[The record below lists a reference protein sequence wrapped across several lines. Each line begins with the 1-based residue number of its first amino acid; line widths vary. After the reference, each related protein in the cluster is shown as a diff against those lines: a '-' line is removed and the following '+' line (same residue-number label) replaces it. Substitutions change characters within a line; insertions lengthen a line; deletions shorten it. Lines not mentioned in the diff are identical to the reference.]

1 MDTRHSQAL
10 PPVRF
15 LLTTLALLILFLPL
29 RAGAAEPGTVKGTI
43 TDRTDGEAV
52 VGASVMLENTTFGAA
67 TDLDGNYTIQNV
79 PAGTYTMRVSS
90 VGYSPY
96 SRSVTVAAGQTITI
110 SPQLGQT
117 TVMASEI
124 VVGAALY
131 EQDRLEVPI
140 TTCVINEEG
149 IRQGNCA
156 SLDQV
161 IETTPGVTVTR
172 SAGYSAATVQIRGS
186 NTYQGG
192 GIGTR
197 VNAFYDGFP
206 INSPETGGIVWT
218 NVNMNAADKVEI
230 VKGAA
235 STLYGSAAMG
245 GVVNVFGSM
254 PDKFEVKAGVSG
266 GFYDSPPDSDKS
278 EYRDDYTPWLWN
290 AYVGIGNKTDKLNY
304 SVLYT
309 HSEDD
314 GYRDNSQTEL
324 NDVKLKARYD
334 IDSGQYLQL
343 TSFYNETEAGYVSTW
358 PYDLVTLGPGGAV
371 YDPHP
376 EKAYDLAD
384 DVYTDDTVKRKNI
397 LVGLNYVNLLNDDL
411 SLDARAYY
419 TRNEYRIDYNP
430 SDTLQQY
437 FTEDMLLS
445 NSTLQSSVTGA
456 GIGIGSTVAE
466 GIWNSPGFPQ
476 AAFGFDQSAFTNQFL
491 WAGYDPDGP
500 GPTPAIPGFVPTFV
514 DGFNAN
520 LTGFPY
526 EREPGEFNE
535 NKTNRYGAGFKLDW
549 RASDKHRFV
558 FGVDGNIVDLNST
571 QYRAELPVPGEL
583 GDVQEK
589 NIALFIQD
597 EFKITDRLT
606 ALLSFRYDWSGI
618 DADEVTYIDHSF
630 DTASLSIIDTLVT
643 TDPIA
648 NQSVDAISPRI
659 ALNYKAA
666 DDLSFRASAGK
677 SFRAPTL
684 AERFVRD
691 AGLFVG
697 NPNPAIDKETMTG
710 YEIGVYKNF
719 GNRVSLDVAAYLN
732 EYEDL
737 IESRN
742 LNPTGF
748 PIIFM
753 YENLAKARIW
763 GIESSLNVRPTDAL
777 NFNVSY
783 AYMNAKDKTDREASL
798 AGSQNPDP
806 DWLQYRPEHTASV
819 GAIWNA
825 TNRLTLNTNGR
836 YVSKYKAVSTYPNPE
851 GENYPGGFI
860 VFNAGAKY
868 KITDN
873 LTGSFLCKNITNEQY
888 EEAEWFRAPGR
899 SFILGFDFVY

>member
-1 MDTRHSQAL
+1 METKHYQSL
-10 PPVRF
+10 PLVRYFLSAF
-15 LLTTLALLILFLPL
+15 LLVLLFTPFT
-29 RAGAAEPGTVKGTI
+29 AKAADPGSLQGTI
-43 TDRTDGEAV
+43 TDKTDGEAV
-52 VGASVMLENTTFGAA
+52 IGATAMLESTNLGSAS
-67 TDLDGNYTIQNV
+67 DLEGNYAIQNI
-79 PAGTYTMRVSS
+79 PAGTYRLKINAI
-90 VGYSPY
+90 GYAPFIQ
-96 SRSVTVAAGQTITI
+96 SVTINPGQATTLNAK
-110 SPQLGQT
+110 LGQT

-131 EQDRLEVPI
+131 EQDRLEVPV

-161 IETTPGVTVTR
+161 IETTPGVNVTR

-206 INSPETGGIVWT
+206 INSPATGGIVWT
-218 NVNMNAADKVEI
+218 NVNMNAADKVEV

-245 GVVNVFGSM
+245 GVVNVFGSL

-266 GFYDSPPDSDKS
+266 GFYDGTPDSDQS
-278 EYRDDYTPWLWN
+278 EYRMDYTPWLWN
-290 AYVGIGNKTDKLNY
+290 SYVGIGNKTDKLNY
-304 SVLYT
+304 SLLYT

-314 GYRDNSQTEL
+314 GYRDNSQTLL

-334 IDSGQYLQL
+334 IDSNQHIQL
-343 TSFYNETEAGYVSTW
+343 TSFYNRTEAGYVSTW
-358 PYDLVTLGPGGAV
+358 PYDLVSLGPTGAV

-376 EKAYDLAD
+376 ERAYDLVD
-384 DVYTDDTVKRKNI
+384 DVYTDDIVNRKNI
-397 LVGLNYVNLLNDDL
+397 LVGLNYVNLLSDDL
-411 SLDARAYY
+411 SLDTRVYY

-430 SDTLQQY
+430 TDTLQQY

-445 NSTLQSSVTGA
+445 NASLQSSVTGA
-456 GIGIGSTVAE
+456 GIGIGSTVAD
-466 GIWNSPGFPQ
+466 GIWNTPGFPQ

-491 WAGYDPDGP
+491 WTGYDPDGP
-500 GPTPAIPGFVPTFV
+500 GPAPAIPGFVPTFV

-535 NKTNRYGAGFKLDW
+535 NISNRYGAGFKFDW

-558 FGVDGNIVDLNST
+558 FGVDGNIVDLAST
-571 QYRAELPVPGEL
+571 QYQASLPVAGEL
-583 GDVQEK
+583 GDIKEK
-589 NIALFIQD
+589 NIALFLQD

-606 ALLSFRYDWSGI
+606 ALLSVRYDWSGI
-618 DADEVTYIDHSF
+618 DADEVTYNDYF
-630 DTASLSIIDTLVT
+630 FNDQTLSVESTVE
-643 TDPIA
+643 TDQIA
-648 NQSVDAISPRI
+648 NQSVDAISPRL
-659 ALNYKAA
+659 ALNYRVT

-697 NPNPAIDKETMTG
+697 NPNPELDKETMTG
-710 YEIGVYKNF
+710 YEVGFFKNF
-719 GNRVSLDVAAYLN
+719 NDKVSLDVAAYLN
-732 EYEDL
+732 EYDNL

-753 YENLAKARIW
+753 YENVAKARIW
-763 GIESSLNVRPTDAL
+763 GIETSLNIRPSNIFSL
-777 NFNVSY
+777 GLSY
-783 AYMNAKDKTDREASL
+783 AYMNAKDKTEGASSL
-798 AGSQNPDP
+798 AGDQNPDP
-806 DWLQYRPEHTASV
+806 EWLQYRPEHTASV
-819 GAIWNA
+819 SAVLKP
-825 TNRLTLNTNGR
+825 TKQLTLNTTGR
-836 YVSKYKAVSTYPNPE
+836 YVSEYKAVSTYPNPE
-851 GENYPGGFI
+851 GENYPGGFV
-860 VFNAGAKY
+860 VFDAGAKFQA
-868 KITDN
+868 TDN
-873 LTGSFLCKNITNEQY
+873 VGISFLCKNITNEQY

-899 SFILGFDFVY
+899 SFILGLDFVY